1 MRGRGVGTMAEKREV
16 PSVVFIVDDDDA
28 VRESLEFLMKSIDQ
42 SSESYASAKDFL
54 NAYTDKPGCLLLDIR
69 MPGMSG
75 IELQE
80 ELKKRDIH
88 IPIIFITGHGDVPMA
103 VKAIQA
109 GAADFIQ
116 KPFRDQELIDRIRE
130 VLVED
135 SQNRADLAERS
146 EILQRMDTLTER
158 EREVMEQ
165 VVVGKANKV
174 VAIDLS
180 VSQRTVEIHRAN
192 VMEKMK
198 AKSLAQLVRLVMRA
212 RREI

>member
-1 MRGRGVGTMAEKREV
+1 MAERKEA
-16 PSVVFIVDDDDA
+16 PATVFIVDDDDA
-28 VRESLEFLMKSIDQ
+28 VRESLEFLMKSINQ
-42 SSESYASAKDFL
+42 PAESFPSAQAFL
-54 NAYTDKPGCLLLDIR
+54 ESFNPARPGCLLLDIR

-75 IELQE
+75 IDLQE
-80 ELKKRDIH
+80 KLKEMKTG

-130 VLVED
+130 VLADDVEVR
-135 SQNRADLAERS
+135 NERTLRN
-146 EILQRMDTLTER
+146 EILERMNTLTER
-158 EREVMEQ
+158 EKEVMEQ
-165 VVVGKANKV
+165 VVAGKANKV
-174 VAIDLS
+174 VAIDLN

-198 AKSLAQLVRLVMRA
+198 AKSLAQLVRLVMKA
-212 RREI
+212 RGEI